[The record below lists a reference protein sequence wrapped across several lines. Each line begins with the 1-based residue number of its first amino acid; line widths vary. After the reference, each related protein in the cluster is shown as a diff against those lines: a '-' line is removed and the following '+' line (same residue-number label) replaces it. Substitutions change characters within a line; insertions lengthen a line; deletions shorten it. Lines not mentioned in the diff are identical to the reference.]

1 MSKMKTGYAVRA
13 FNDFGT
19 GQSYAPGSKSEF
31 SEGAYANYKAA
42 GLITDQ
48 PPEAQSKAAPK
59 TDDKAA

>member
-19 GQSYAPGSKSEF
+19 GQSYAAGKNEF
-31 SEGAYANYKAA
+31 SEGAFANYKAA